1 MKSKKIL
8 AVLMAAGMTLSLAA
22 CGSSSDSTDKS
33 ADNGS
38 DSGKTYKI
46 GILQQLEH
54 AALDEATKGFE
65 DACTEKFGEGN
76 VKFDLQNGQGEQAN
90 CATIANNFVADNVDL
105 ILANATT
112 ALQCASAATSD
123 IPILGTAVTEYGVA
137 LDLTD
142 FDGTVGGN
150 ISGTSDLAPLDQQA
164 AMLNE
169 LFPDAKTVG
178 LLYCSAEPNSQYQVD
193 TVKAALEDLGYTC
206 EYYAFSDSND
216 ISSVVT
222 NAVADS
228 DVIYVPTD
236 NTAASNTELI
246 NNICLPAKVPVI
258 AGEEGICS
266 GCGVATLS
274 ISYYDIGYKAGEM
287 AYDILVNGKDISTMD
302 IEYAPNVTK
311 EYNAAICSDLGITVP
326 DDYVAIDAE

>member
-65 DACTEKFGEGN
+65 DACTEKFGESN

-112 ALQCASAATSD
+112 ALQTCAAATTD
-123 IPILGTAVTEYGVA
+123 IPILGTSVTDYATA
-137 LDLTD
+137 LEISDWS
-142 FDGTVGGN
+142 GTTGRN
-150 ISGTSDLAPLDQQA
+150 ISGTSDLAPLDQQED
-164 AMLNE
+164 MLVE
-169 LFPDAKTVG
+169 LYPDAKHVAI
-178 LLYCSAEPNSQYQVD
+178 LYCSAEANSKYQATEFEKYLD
-193 TVKAALEDLGYTC
+193 EDG
-206 EYYAFSDSND
+206 
-216 ISSVVT
+216 
-222 NAVADS
+222 
-228 DVIYVPTD
+228 
-236 NTAASNTELI
+236 
-246 NNICLPAKVPVI
+246 
-258 AGEEGICS
+258 
-266 GCGVATLS
+266 
-274 ISYYDIGYKAGEM
+274 ISYK
-287 AYDILVNGKDISTMD
+287 
-302 IEYAPNVTK
+302 EYAPSMPEMLEETRKILCDGVELFMARDK
-311 EYNAAICSDLGITVP
+311 EQAKEFYKRDDKIDELFNQVKEELVACLKEGKNDTDACVDLLM
-326 DDYVAIDAE
+326 VAKYLERIGDHAVNISEWEVFKETGSIKNERIL

>member
-105 ILANATT
+105 QQQHSCVQAQQQVISRFSEHL
-112 ALQCASAATSD
+112 LQTMLQHLIS
-123 IPILGTAVTEYGVA
+123 
-137 LDLTD
+137 LT
-142 FDGTVGGN
+142 GQE
-150 ISGTSDLAPLDQQA
+150 QQ
-164 AMLNE
+164 
-169 LFPDAKTVG
+169 T
-178 LLYCSAEPNSQYQVD
+178 
-193 TVKAALEDLGYTC
+193 
-206 EYYAFSDSND
+206 
-216 ISSVVT
+216 
-222 NAVADS
+222 
-228 DVIYVPTD
+228 
-236 NTAASNTELI
+236 
-246 NNICLPAKVPVI
+246 
-258 AGEEGICS
+258 
-266 GCGVATLS
+266 
-274 ISYYDIGYKAGEM
+274 
-287 AYDILVNGKDISTMD
+287 
-302 IEYAPNVTK
+302 
-311 EYNAAICSDLGITVP
+311 
-326 DDYVAIDAE
+326 

>member
-112 ALQCASAATSD
+112 ALQ
-123 IPILGTAVTEYGVA
+123 
-137 LDLTD
+137 
-142 FDGTVGGN
+142 
-150 ISGTSDLAPLDQQA
+150 
-164 AMLNE
+164 
-169 LFPDAKTVG
+169 
-178 LLYCSAEPNSQYQVD
+178 
-193 TVKAALEDLGYTC
+193 
-206 EYYAFSDSND
+206 
-216 ISSVVT
+216 
-222 NAVADS
+222 
-228 DVIYVPTD
+228 
-236 NTAASNTELI
+236 
-246 NNICLPAKVPVI
+246 
-258 AGEEGICS
+258 
-266 GCGVATLS
+266 
-274 ISYYDIGYKAGEM
+274 
-287 AYDILVNGKDISTMD
+287 
-302 IEYAPNVTK
+302 
-311 EYNAAICSDLGITVP
+311 
-326 DDYVAIDAE
+326 